1 MTREQTAALA
11 LLIARGAGNAFDMGR
26 PGDSP
31 QGLAQAALQYA
42 SACGW
47 TPTNRV
53 MVVQSRAGDALESI
67 LAEERGKVAALAGVL
82 RAVLAAAQLDGTSGS
97 QPNLDNALDAAR
109 DVLSRV
115 R

>member
-1 MTREQTAALA
+1 MTAEQTAALA
-11 LLIARGAGNAFDMGR
+11 LLIARGAGNALDLGR

-53 MVVQSRAGDALESI
+53 LVVQSRAGDALESI
-67 LAEERGKVAALAGVL
+67 LAEERGKIAALAGAL
-82 RAVLAAAQLDGTSGS
+82 RDLLRDLPEREGSSDWHAAAAHAREVLAAL
-97 QPNLDNALDAAR
+97 R
-109 DVLSRV
+109 
-115 R
+115 